1 MNIQDARDLSL
12 QIRRLEEQIA
22 ALRRLAE
29 RVIPHD
35 MLKQALADQSFER
48 HFPVETIYHITPLLY
63 YASRPS
69 GEPYLPESYAQ
80 DGFIHCTRGA
90 DLMIFVANRHYRHVP
105 GDFAMLVIDVRALT
119 SPLKY
124 EALDNSM
131 IIAFPHIYEPI
142 NRDAIVEV
150 HRMKRSPDG
159 TFLAPPYA
167 PVPADIPTPT
177 VPQTPLPP
185 ASPTSSAPAAP

>member
-12 QIRRLEEQIA
+12 QIKRMEEQLA
-22 ALRRLAE
+22 NLQRLAE
-29 RVIPHD
+29 RLIPPEIR
-35 MLKQALADQSFER
+35 KQTMMDQAFER

-63 YASRPS
+63 YASRPA
-69 GEPYLPESYAQ
+69 GVQYLPEAYAQ

-90 DLMIFVANRHYRHVP
+90 DLMIFVANKHYRNVP

-131 IIAFPHIYEPI
+131 IIAFPHIYGPI
-142 NRDAIVEV
+142 NRDAI
-150 HRMKRSPDG
+150 
-159 TFLAPPYA
+159 
-167 PVPADIPTPT
+167 
-177 VPQTPLPP
+177 
-185 ASPTSSAPAAP
+185 